1 MVEQRERRPASDAQ
15 PSEALTLSGEP
26 LEPLYG
32 PEDLAG
38 FDPEAKLGRP
48 GAYPFTRGVY
58 PTMYRGR
65 LWTMRQFA
73 GFGSAAETNAR
84 YRFLLERGQG
94 GLSVAFDMPT
104 LMGRDSDD
112 PLAEGEVGRCGVAT
126 DTLEDFDALF
136 DGIPLGDIS
145 TSMTISG
152 PAVVVFAY
160 FLAAAERQGV
170 PWERLDGTLQT
181 DILKEY
187 IAQKEWNFPPRP
199 HLRLIG
205 DLMAFCLE
213 RVPRWHP
220 ISVSGYH
227 IREAGANAWQE
238 LAYTLADG
246 FAYVEL
252 GLDRGLDVDRFA
264 PGLSFFFN
272 AHVDFFEEIAKYRA
286 ARRIWARW
294 LKERY
299 GAKDESSMRL
309 RFHTQTAGVSLT
321 AQQPM
326 NNVVRTTIE
335 ALAAVLGGTQSLH
348 TNALDEVLALPTEE
362 AAKLALRT
370 QQIIAHETGVP
381 DVIDPLGGSYFL
393 ETLTDR
399 MEELAEAEFA
409 RILAMG
415 EGSMLEG
422 VLTGIERGVFQQAIA
437 ESAFREQERF
447 ERGDLVKVGVTDFVE
462 AGEQP
467 IEILEISGGVETD
480 QVERVRDVRE
490 RRDTATAH
498 AALDRLRELAATDA
512 NLVEPLV
519 DCARAL
525 CTEGEIVEALRGVFG
540 SYTETPRVL
549 SGPLRPPL
557 VARARSCQ
565 KLRQRAFM
573 RSSVSGK
580 DRRIM
585 LAAHEALGVGVIVSA
600 FLFGFRHG
608 IDWDHI
614 AAITDITSSQEE
626 RGRALEYGTIY
637 ALGHAL
643 VVFVIGVAAIVLG
656 AKLPDGVDAVME
668 RVVGVTLDPARRLRV
683 HRAGAARARV
693 PDAQPLDADLQ
704 RRPGRVP
711 QGPRGTRARGPRP
724 RARPPARREE
734 PSMSVTVAEDIPVS
748 EWHHGHHGRPGHHH
762 HKHPEPGD
770 DAFMNYGRG
779 TAFGVG
785 MLHGV
790 GAETPTQV
798 VIFLTA
804 AGAGGA
810 SPGSRSWSCSSSGC
824 SRRTP

>member
-1 MVEQRERRPASDAQ
+1 MVEQRERTFPGTGEDAG
-15 PSEALTLSGEP
+15 ARTLSGEP
-26 LEPLYG
+26 LKPLYTA
-32 PEDLAG
+32 EDLEG
-38 FDPEAKLGRP
+38 FDPETRLGRP
-48 GAYPFTRGVY
+48 GEYPFTRGVY

-84 YRFLLERGQG
+84 YRFLLDRGQG

-112 PLAEGEVGRCGVAT
+112 PHSEGEVGRCGVAA

-136 DGIPLGDIS
+136 DGIPLGDIT

-152 PAVVVFAY
+152 PAVITFAY

-187 IAQKEWNFPPRP
+187 IAQKEWIFPPRP

-213 RVPRWHP
+213 RVPKWHP
-220 ISVSGYH
+220 VSVSGYH

-252 GLDRGLDVDRFA
+252 GQQRGLDVDRFA

-294 LKERY
+294 LRDRY

-326 NNVVRTTIE
+326 NNVVRTAIE

-348 TNALDEVLALPTEE
+348 TNALDEVLALPTED

-370 QQIIAHETGVP
+370 QQIIAHETGVA

-393 ETLTDR
+393 ESLTDR
-399 MEELAEAEFA
+399 MEALAEEEFA
-409 RILAMG
+409 RIDAMG
-415 EGSMLEG
+415 KGSMLEG
-422 VLTGIERGVFQQAIA
+422 ILVGIERGHFQQEIA

-462 AGEQP
+462 SDELP
-467 IEILEISGGVETD
+467 IEILEIGPE
-480 QVERVRDVRE
+480 VERAQV
-490 RRDTATAH
+490 
-498 AALDRLRELAATDA
+498 DRLRAIRDGRDGAEAERALRRLTELAETDA
-512 NLVEPLV
+512 NLVEPLI

-540 SYTETPRVL
+540 SYTETPR
-549 SGPLRPPL
+549 
-557 VARARSCQ
+557 
-565 KLRQRAFM
+565 F
-573 RSSVSGK
+573 
-580 DRRIM
+580 
-585 LAAHEALGVGVIVSA
+585 
-600 FLFGFRHG
+600 
-608 IDWDHI
+608 
-614 AAITDITSSQEE
+614 
-626 RGRALEYGTIY
+626 
-637 ALGHAL
+637 
-643 VVFVIGVAAIVLG
+643 
-656 AKLPDGVDAVME
+656 
-668 RVVGVTLDPARRLRV
+668 
-683 HRAGAARARV
+683 
-693 PDAQPLDADLQ
+693 
-704 RRPGRVP
+704 
-711 QGPRGTRARGPRP
+711 
-724 RARPPARREE
+724 
-734 PSMSVTVAEDIPVS
+734 
-748 EWHHGHHGRPGHHH
+748 
-762 HKHPEPGD
+762 
-770 DAFMNYGRG
+770 
-779 TAFGVG
+779 
-785 MLHGV
+785 
-790 GAETPTQV
+790 
-798 VIFLTA
+798 
-804 AGAGGA
+804 
-810 SPGSRSWSCSSSGC
+810 
-824 SRRTP
+824 